1 MRKYKPEPF
10 VQNIRKMEAE
20 QRNREFERLIR
31 EGDYSVDIERINKKK
46 NSTLKL

>member
-10 VQNIRKMEAE
+10 VQNIREMEAE

-31 EGDYSVDIERINKKK
+31 EGEYSVDIERMKQKKIQ
-46 NSTLKL
+46 S